1 MEPGRINPSRR
12 FGGGPGTKFSLSL
25 SVSPAERP
33 SLGEQPLYHGL
44 STNPGVGF
52 SEFHGGF
59 RGAILL
65 LSGATVMCLPCPR
78 LIRVLRT
85 TLDYRYVHVL
95 RQWRSKRRFESF
107 FPTGHR
113 CTGILRRSPRPVLR
127 ISPAPTAFFPGGSS
141 STTGTI
147 VDRHPPEREQGSSR
161 ILRRNGEEERLVGA
175 ACRDVPRRYPRGG
188 MSR

>member
-1 MEPGRINPSRR
+1 MEPGRINPSQIRWR
-12 FGGGPGTKFSLSL
+12 PRDQFSLSL
-25 SVSPAERP
+25 SISACRCL
-33 SLGEQPLYHGL
+33 SLVDRPLYHGL

-107 FPTGHR
+107 FVAGHR
-113 CTGILRRSPRPVLR
+113 CTGIQRSSGVLR
-127 ISPAPTAFFPGGSS
+127 ICRIF
-141 STTGTI
+141 GT
-147 VDRHPPEREQGSSR
+147 V
-161 ILRRNGEEERLVGA
+161 
-175 ACRDVPRRYPRGG
+175 
-188 MSR
+188 